1 MPDVV
6 LVSMPFGPLFW
17 PSLGLS
23 LLKPPLVTRGVS
35 VAIKY
40 FTIPFAERIGESLY
54 STIAMSSRVGMREQA
69 GEWIFSHA
77 LVEQTTEQVD
87 RYVEEILRQREGY
100 LVKRAAAPPS
110 LVAAILRA
118 RTRVDSFLERCADAI
133 QAEHPCIVGFT
144 TVFQQHVASLALA
157 RRVKAR
163 LPRVLVVFGGANCE
177 GVMGAETLRQFPW
190 VDAAVSGEG
199 DIIFPD
205 LVERHLAGKPISG
218 LPGVRT
224 HDRLKEDFAF
234 NRFPNAPI
242 VETMDALP
250 YPDYSEYF
258 EQFARSRFDADWQP
272 GTFMETSR
280 GCWWGER
287 MHCTFCGLNGATMR
301 YRSKSAARALDEMT
315 AIAMTHKNADIQI
328 VDNILDLDY
337 FKTLLPELAARKV
350 DFGLFYE
357 TKSNL
362 KREHVRILRA
372 AGVRQIQP
380 GIESFSDPI
389 LKLMRKG
396 VTALHNIQLLKW
408 CKELGVTPLWNLIW
422 GFPGEP
428 AQEYERMARLA
439 PLLVHLPPPVTFNG
453 LRLDRFSPNFVE
465 SARFGFDDVAP
476 MPAYEHV
483 YAVAGPALANLA
495 YFFRFRYRDGRDPAA
510 YVDPLV
516 GALRQWQRR
525 APSSDLF
532 SVDTGE
538 HLILCDLRP
547 MAAAPLVILDE
558 IDRAVYRAC
567 DAIADRQHVTRDV
580 EGAFG
585 AAVTA
590 ATIGDRLDSLVARGV
605 IIEDAGRFLSL
616 AVPLGEYVPAPAVTA
631 RFYGLLTAEGRRDA
645 RGVVI
650 ACRDTARRRHV
661 ASAHRRG
668 RAARSRVPSS
678 PTRRAGLR
686 PEQFSV
692 TPHGELVVRS
702 FGAANERRG

>member
-1 MPDVV
+1 MSAVV

-23 LLKPPLVTRGVS
+23 LLKPPLVERGISVS
-35 VAIKY
+35 IKY

-77 LVEQTTEQVD
+77 LAAQTSEQVE
-87 RYVEEILRQREGY
+87 RYVEEILRRRDGY
-100 LVKRAAAPPS
+100 LVKRAAASPS
-110 LVAAILRA
+110 LIAGILRA
-118 RTRVDSFLERCADAI
+118 RTCVDPFLDRCADDI
-133 QAEHPCIVGFT
+133 QAEHPSIVGFT
-144 TVFQQHVASLALA
+144 SIFQQHVASLALA
-157 RRVKAR
+157 RRVKDR
-163 LPRVLVVFGGANCE
+163 LPNVLIVFGGANCE

-199 DIIFPD
+199 DIVFPD
-205 LVERHLAGKPISG
+205 LVGRHLAGQPISG
-218 LPGVRT
+218 MPGVRT
-224 HDRLKEDFAF
+224 RDRLKQEFAF
-234 NRFPNAPI
+234 NQFLNAPI

-250 YPDYSEYF
+250 YPDYREYF
-258 EQFARSRFDADWQP
+258 EQFGRSRFDADWQP

-315 AIAMTHKNADIQI
+315 AIAATHKNADIQI

-337 FKTLLPELAARKV
+337 FKTLLPELAARQV

-362 KREHVRILRA
+362 KREQVRLLRA

-380 GIESFSDPI
+380 GIESLSDAI
-389 LKLMRKG
+389 LTLMRKG
-396 VTALHNIQLLKW
+396 VTALHNIQVLKW
-408 CKELGVTPLWNLIW
+408 CKEFGVTPLWNLIW

-428 AQEYERMARLA
+428 PGEYERMARLA
-439 PLLVHLPPPVTFNG
+439 PLLVHLPPPVSFNG

-476 MPAYEHV
+476 MRAYEHV
-483 YAVAGPALANLA
+483 YQVGGPALANLA
-495 YFFRFRYRDGRDPAA
+495 YFFRYRHRDGRDPAT
-510 YVDPLV
+510 YVWPLMA
-516 GALRQWQRR
+516 ALRRWQRS
-525 APSSDLF
+525 AVSADLF

-547 MAAAPLVILDE
+547 SAAEPLVILDE
-558 IDRAVYRAC
+558 IDRAIHKSC
-567 DAIADRQHVTRDV
+567 DAIVDRAHVTRAV
-580 EGAFG
+580 SSAFG
-585 AAVTA
+585 AEVADTR
-590 ATIGDRLDSLVARGV
+590 ISDRLDALVARGV
-605 IIEDAGRFLSL
+605 VIEDNGRFLSL
-616 AVPLGEYVPAPAVTA
+616 AVPLGEYVPAPAVVA
-631 RFYGLLTAEGRRDA
+631 RFYRLLAARGRRDA

-650 ACRDTARRRHV
+650 ACRDSTRRRDAV
-661 ASAHRRG
+661 PPRRRARIARG
-668 RAARSRVPSS
+668 RIGPS
-678 PTRRAGLR
+678 PKRGQGLR

-702 FGAANERRG
+702 HRPASERRG